1 MSKLTHKAATAALS
15 DLTRAV
21 SHFTMLEDSVNEM
34 TDAEEKESIQEKIEE
49 TRRCVTAAI
58 DWISAIAEDEKR

>member
-21 SHFTMLEDSVNEM
+21 AQFTVLEDSVNEM
-34 TDAEEKESIQEKIEE
+34 TDAGEKESIQDTLAEA
-49 TRRCVTAAI
+49 RRYVTDAV
-58 DWISAIAEDEKR
+58 DWISAIAEGEKR